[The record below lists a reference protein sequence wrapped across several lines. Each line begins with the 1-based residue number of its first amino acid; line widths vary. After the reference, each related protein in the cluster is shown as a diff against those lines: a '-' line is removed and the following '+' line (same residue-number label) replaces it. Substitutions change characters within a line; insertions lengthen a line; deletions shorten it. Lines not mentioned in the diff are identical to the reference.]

1 MTASAEVVGPAAAGV
16 ASDDDAAGGEAS
28 RVTTDLPPPALLDR
42 RWMAITLGVAGLLLV
57 AVVWD
62 VSIRLGWLPEE
73 DMPGPIEVAGA
84 FADQVH
90 TTRFWTAVRH
100 TVTGAWIGLGIAF
113 LIALVVGVAMG
124 TNEYIRRALRPL
136 VEFLRPVPSIALV
149 PMAIVI
155 WGPTTQSSTFLV
167 AFACTWVLIVQVI
180 AGVASVDDTAAMTA
194 RSFGL
199 TRVER
204 LRWLTLPSAMPF
216 VMTGLRICTGI
227 SLVISVAAELIIG
240 TPGIGS
246 LIRQEHNLLALDRM
260 YALVVAAG
268 VLGIV
273 AAGAIGLVERY
284 VLRWQPTRE
293 GSAA

>member
-1 MTASAEVVGPAAAGV
+1 MTASVEIDRSPHTDTAAR
-16 ASDDDAAGGEAS
+16 DAAE
-28 RVTTDLPPPALLDR
+28 LPKPAMLDR
-42 RWMAITLGVAGLLLV
+42 RWVGWALGATGLLLV
-57 AVVWD
+57 AVIWD
-62 VSIRLGWLPEE
+62 LSIRLGYLPEQ
-73 DMPGPIEVAGA
+73 DMPGPIPVAGA

-90 TTRFWTAVRH
+90 TTRFWTAIRH
-100 TVTGAWIGLGIAF
+100 TITGAWIGLTIAF
-113 LIALVVGVAMG
+113 VIALVVGVAMG
-124 TNEYIRRALRPL
+124 TNEYIRRALRPI

-155 WGPTTQSSTFLV
+155 WGPTTRSSTFLV

-180 AGVASVDDTAAMTA
+180 AGVASVDDTASMTA

-199 TRVER
+199 TRWER
-204 LRWLTLPSAMPF
+204 LRWLTVPSAMPF

-227 SLVISVAAELIIG
+227 SLIISVAAELIIG

-268 VLGIV
+268 LLGIV
-273 AAGAIGLVERY
+273 ASGVVGVLERY
-284 VLRWQPTRE
+284 LLRWQPTRE
-293 GSAA
+293 GSTT